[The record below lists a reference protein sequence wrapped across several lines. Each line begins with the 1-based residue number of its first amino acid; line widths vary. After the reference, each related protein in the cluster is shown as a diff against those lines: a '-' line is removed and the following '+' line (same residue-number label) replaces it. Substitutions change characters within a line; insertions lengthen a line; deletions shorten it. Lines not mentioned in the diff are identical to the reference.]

1 MHIVEN
7 FTIFFENFDW
17 ILSFIFYIEYN
28 FGKQSHSI
36 KMFEEN
42 NKVVNNCFKFSFET
56 MGKHNIQ
63 SVS

>member
-17 ILSFIFYIEYN
+17 ILSFIFYIEN
-28 FGKQSHSI
+28 NLGKQSNLI
-36 KMFEEN
+36 KIFEEN
-42 NKVVNNCFKFSFET
+42 NKVVNNYFKFSFET